1 VYDYVDGKVDW
12 MAYGLE
18 VEGEDGPFAGQQ
30 VRPMATCRW
39 DETIAEAR
47 AAASAFPTHH
57 DHHDHERHDHHHDH
71 EHEGHDH
78 HHDHEGH
85 DHGHEGHDHEGHD
98 HDDAHAGA
106 GQARSKDEVVVAV
119 LGPGDLVV
127 GGLSAEVLSHADDG
141 DPVLQVMA
149 PVPST
154 VRPSVTVD
162 TLTGSNQRRAVVT
175 TSDGRLMG
183 RFDADALA
191 DDAEAQ
197 IEEILAAVQERF
209 GDEDPTE
216 EQLRS
221 FLHERL
227 VSEGRSPEEA
237 DQFLAEMDEE
247 D

>member
-1 VYDYVDGKVDW
+1 MSPRAACLLDRYGFSDVYDYVDGKVDW

-18 VEGEDGPFAGQQ
+18 VEGEDGPYVGSR

-47 AAASAFPTHH
+47 ASAMTLGV
-57 DHHDHERHDHHHDH
+57 EI
-71 EHEGHDH
+71 EHI

-85 DHGHEGHDHEGHD
+85 DHEGHEGHG
-98 HDDAHAGA
+98 
-106 GQARSKDEVVVAV
+106 RSKDEVVVAV
-119 LGPGDLVV
+119 LGPGDLVI
-127 GGLSAEVLSHADDG
+127 GGLSAEVLVHAGDG
-141 DPVLQVMA
+141 DPVLQVMN

-154 VRPSVTVD
+154 VRPSTTVES
-162 TLTGSNQRRAVVT
+162 LMGSKDRRSVVT
-175 TSDGRLMG
+175 TSDGRLLG
-183 RFDADALA
+183 VFDADALDGDA
-191 DDAEAQ
+191 DAQ
-197 IEEILAAVQERF
+197 VQEILAAVRERF

-227 VSEGRSPEEA
+227 VSEGRTPEEA

-247 D
+247 DTD